1 VSRTK
6 AIAPK
11 RVLLVGGG
19 TAGHVE
25 PALAVGRWLTQADSS
40 LQIEFIGTKFGIEKE
55 LVPSAGFPLR
65 CIAKVPLPRKLGA
78 PLFTF
83 PFKFL
88 VSLVQALQI
97 VHGADLVIGFGGYV
111 SASAY
116 LAAKLSGIPIIIH
129 EANALPGWSNK
140 LGARFASAV
149 AVAFPSVLQK
159 YPSWK
164 SAIVTGMPIRE
175 SIHALASSNQ
185 DSLKTKRGE
194 ILTSMGFNPALPV
207 VLVFGGSQGS
217 TSMNMAVHDYARSV
231 EANRIQFIHAVGMK
245 NSLPV
250 ATSNY
255 RPLSYIYE
263 MADMYLAADL
273 VIARSGAVTCAELEA
288 VHKYAVLVPLP
299 IGNGEQ
305 EANAEILLHDGA
317 AVMCK
322 NSDFTAEWLKKNC
335 ESALATAQTFNQS
348 LRSHSVANADSRIGE
363 IALELMRAKTA

>member
-1 VSRTK
+1 MSRAK
-6 AIAPK
+6 PQSIK
-11 RVLLVGGG
+11 KVLLVGGG

-25 PALAVGRWLTQADSS
+25 PALAVGKWLTRKDET
-40 LQIEFIGTKFGIEKE
+40 LTIEFIGTQHGIEKE
-55 LVPSAGFPLR
+55 LVPAAGFPLR
-65 CIAKVPLPRKLGA
+65 CITKVPLPRSVGFALLA
-78 PLFTF
+78 F

-88 VSLVQALQI
+88 FSLFQALRI
-97 VHGADLVIGFGGYV
+97 VRGACLVIGFGGYV

-116 LAAKLSGIPIIIH
+116 VAAKLARVPIIIH

-149 AVAFPSVLQK
+149 AVAFPLVPQK

-164 SAIVTGMPIRE
+164 SAVVTGMPIRE
-175 SIHALASSNQ
+175 SIYALADKDSA
-185 DSLKTKRGE
+185 SLKAHRTEVLRS
-194 ILTSMGFNPALPV
+194 LGFTPDLPV

-217 TSMNMAVHDYARSV
+217 ASMNTAVQEFARSV

-250 ATSNY
+250 ATTNY

-273 VIARSGAVTCAELEA
+273 VVARSGAVTCAELEA
-288 VHKYAVLVPLP
+288 VHKYAILVPLP

-305 EANAEILLHDGA
+305 EANAENLLNDGA
-317 AVMCK
+317 ATMCK
-322 NSDFTAEWLKKNC
+322 NSEFTLDWLKKNC
-335 ESALATAQTFNQS
+335 EAALTSAHAFNNS
-348 LRSHSVANADSRIGE
+348 PRSHQIENADSRIGQM
-363 IALELMRAKTA
+363 ALDLIRGSRP